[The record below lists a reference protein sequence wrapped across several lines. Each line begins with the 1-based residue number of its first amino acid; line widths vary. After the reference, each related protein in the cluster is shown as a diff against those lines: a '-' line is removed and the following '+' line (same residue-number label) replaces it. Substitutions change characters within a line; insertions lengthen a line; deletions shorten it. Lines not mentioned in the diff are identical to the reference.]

1 MQGHPHSDWH
11 TRAAEDSLAALDSGP
26 DGLSADEAQRRLE
39 QHGPNRLP
47 QRKGD
52 GPLKRFLLQFH
63 NLLIYVLL
71 ASCGVTLILGEW
83 LDSAVIFGVVLINAV
98 VGFVQE
104 GKAEQAMRAIQKMLT
119 QESRV
124 RRDGKVSVVDAE
136 HLVPGDLVLLEAGDR
151 VPADLRL
158 LDTRNLRIE
167 EAALTGESLPS
178 DKGREPVGAAASL
191 GDRSS
196 MAYSGTLVS
205 AGSGVGLVVATAGH
219 TELGRISHLLGDVQ
233 RLQTPLLADMAHF
246 ARQLTLIIVVLSAAT
261 FAFGVLLRDYSAG
274 DMLMAAVGL
283 AVAAIPEGLPAVLTI
298 ILALGVQRMARHR
311 AIIRRLPAVESLGAV
326 TVICSDK
333 TGTLTRNEMTVQRVF
348 TREHSY
354 EVGGVGY
361 APSGTIHCDDGR
373 LCELETANDLLELSR
388 AGLLANSASLH
399 DLPDGWGIAGDPTEA
414 ALLTLAGKVGLHL
427 PQESQ
432 RLPRVDAIPFSA
444 ERRSLASLHHDHA
457 GHGLIYQFGAPER
470 LLEICQRQWRA
481 GSDEPLERRYWHQR
495 LDEGARQGLRM
506 IGLAIRPLEQARQQ
520 LDEDDLNE
528 GFVLLGLVG
537 MIDPPREEAIR
548 AIAECVSAGIAVK
561 MITGD
566 HAATAAA
573 IARRLGLEG
582 GRALTGAE
590 LDDLSDAELDA
601 RLAATSV
608 FARTSP
614 THKLRLVERL
624 QAGGARVAMT
634 GDGVNDAPALKR
646 ADIGI
651 AMGIKGT
658 EAAKEA
664 AQMVLADD
672 NFATLV
678 EAVAEGRT
686 VYDNLKKS
694 ILFILPTNG
703 GQALVLL
710 VAIALGLALPIT
722 PLQILWVNMITA
734 VTLALTLAFEPSERG
749 LMQQPPRDP
758 KAPLLGG
765 WLLWRVLCVSLLL
778 TVTSLGLFLL
788 TQQQGW
794 TLEESRTLAVNV
806 LVAGEIGY
814 LFSCRRLREPAYFGV
829 RHNPMVWAMVFL
841 LLLLQLAFTYWAP
854 LQQLFGTA
862 ALSLNAWG
870 WCLLGAVGV
879 CLAVELEK
887 VFYRRRHPARGE
899 REAATR

>member
-11 TRAAEDSLAALDSGP
+11 TRPAEDSLAALNSGP
-26 DGLSADEAQRRLE
+26 DGLSADEAERRLQE
-39 QHGPNRLP
+39 HGPNRLP
-47 QRKGD
+47 ERHGD

-71 ASCGVTLILGEW
+71 ASCGVTLIIGEW
-83 LDSAVIFGVVLINAV
+83 LDSAVILGVVLINAL
-98 VGFVQE
+98 VGFIQE

-124 RRDGKVSVVDAE
+124 RRDGKVHVVDAE
-136 HLVPGDLVLLEAGDR
+136 HLVPGDLVLLEPGDR

-158 LDTRNLRIE
+158 LDTRDLRIE
-167 EAALTGESLPS
+167 EAALTGESVPS
-178 DKGREPVGAAASL
+178 DKRSAPVEASASL

-219 TELGRISHLLGDVQ
+219 TELGRISHLIGDVQ

-246 ARQLTLIIVVLSAAT
+246 ARQLTLIIVALALVT
-261 FAFGVLLRDYSAG
+261 FAFGVLLRGYSVE

-298 ILALGVQRMARHR
+298 ILALGVQRMARRR
-311 AIIRRLPAVESLGAV
+311 AIVRRLPAVESLGAV

-348 TREHSY
+348 TSEHSY
-354 EVGGVGY
+354 EVEGVGY
-361 APSGTIHCDDGR
+361 APQGSIRCDDGR
-373 LCELETANDLLELSR
+373 LCALDSADDLLELAR

-399 DLPDGWGIAGDPTEA
+399 QREDGWGIAGDPTEA
-414 ALLTLAGKVGLHL
+414 ALLTLAGKLGLT
-427 PQESQ
+427 PTQEFQ

-444 ERRSLASLHHDHA
+444 DRRSLASLHHDHA

-470 LLEICQRQWRA
+470 LLEICQSQWRA
-481 GSDEPLERRYWHQR
+481 GSDEPLDRRYWHHC
-495 LDEGARQGLRM
+495 LDQGASQGLRM
-506 IGLAIRPLEQARQQ
+506 IGLAMRPLEQGRQQ
-520 LDEDDLNE
+520 LEEDDLGE

-537 MIDPPREEAIR
+537 MIDPPREESIR
-548 AIAECVSAGIAVK
+548 AIAECRHAGIAVK

-573 IARRLGLEG
+573 IAERLGLPG

-590 LDDLSDAELDA
+590 LDALGDAELDA
-601 RLAATSV
+601 RLAETSV

-614 THKLRLVERL
+614 SHKLRLVERL

-664 AQMVLADD
+664 SQMVLADD

-678 EAVAEGRT
+678 DAVAEGRT
-686 VYDNLKKS
+686 VYDNLVKS
-694 ILFILPTNG
+694 ILFILPTSG

-710 VAIALGLALPIT
+710 AAIALGLALPIT

-734 VTLALTLAFEPSERG
+734 VTLALTLAFEPAERQ
-749 LMQQPPRDP
+749 LMEQPPRDP
-758 KAPLLGG
+758 RAPLLSG
-765 WLLWRVLCVSLLL
+765 WLLWRILCVSVLL
-778 TVTSLGLFLL
+778 TLGSLGLFLI

-794 TLEESRTLAVNV
+794 ALEESRTLAVNV

-814 LFSCRRLREPAYFGV
+814 LFGCRRLREPADFGL
-829 RHNPMVWAMVFL
+829 RRNPMVWSMVL
-841 LLLLQLAFTYWAP
+841 LLVVLQLAFTYWTA
-854 LQQLFGTA
+854 LQALFDTA

-870 WCLLGAVGV
+870 WCLLGAVVVGG
-879 CLAVELEK
+879 AVELEK
-887 VFYRRRHPARGE
+887 ALYRRRHPARSE
-899 REAATR
+899 DRVENA

>member
-1 MQGHPHSDWH
+1 MQAHPHSDWH
-11 TRAAEDSLAALDSGP
+11 TRPAEDSLAALESGP
-26 DGLSADEAQRRLE
+26 DGLSADEARRRLE
-39 QHGPNRLP
+39 KHGPNRLP
-47 QRKGD
+47 KRRSE

-83 LDSAVIFGVVLINAV
+83 LDSAVIFGVVLINAL
-98 VGFVQE
+98 VGFIQE

-124 RRDGKVSVVDAE
+124 RRDGKVSVIDAE

-158 LDTRNLRIE
+158 LDTRDLRIE

-178 DKGREPVGAAASL
+178 DKGCEPVGASASL

-219 TELGRISHLLGDVQ
+219 TELGRISHMLGNVQ
-233 RLQTPLLADMAHF
+233 RLQTPLLADMARF
-246 ARQLTLIIVVLSAAT
+246 ARQLTLIIVGLAAAT

-354 EVGGVGY
+354 EVEGVGY
-361 APSGTIHCDDGR
+361 APHGTIRCDDDR
-373 LCELETANDLLELSR
+373 QCALDAADDLLELAR
-388 AGLLANSASLH
+388 AGLLANSASLR
-399 DLPDGWGIAGDPTEA
+399 LLDGHWCIAGDPTEA
-414 ALLTLAGKVGLHL
+414 ALLTLAGKIGLNPH
-427 PQESQ
+427 QESQ
-432 RLPRVDAIPFSA
+432 RLPRVDAIPFSS

-495 LDEGARQGLRM
+495 LNEGAGQGLRM
-506 IGLAIRPLEQARQQ
+506 IGLAMRPLEKARQQ

-528 GFVLLGLVG
+528 GFILLGLVG
-537 MIDPPREEAIR
+537 MIDPPREEAIQ

-566 HAATAAA
+566 HAATAGA
-573 IARRLGLEG
+573 IARRLGLG
-582 GRALTGAE
+582 GSRAMTGTE
-590 LDDLSDAELDA
+590 IDTLGDAELDA
-601 RLAATSV
+601 RLTETSV

-614 THKLRLVERL
+614 SHKLRLVERL

-678 EAVAEGRT
+678 DAVAEGRT

-710 VAIALGLALPIT
+710 AAIALGLPLPIT

-734 VTLALTLAFEPSERG
+734 VTLALTLAFEPAERG
-749 LMQQPPRDP
+749 LMRQPPRDP
-758 KAPLLGG
+758 EAPMLSG
-765 WLLWRVLCVSLLL
+765 WLLWRVACVSLLL
-778 TVTSLGLFLL
+778 TAASLGIFLF

-794 TLEESRTLAVNV
+794 MLEESRTLALNV

-814 LFSCRRLREPAYFGV
+814 LFSCRRLREPAHFGA
-829 RHNPMVWAMVFL
+829 RRNPMVWAMVL
-841 LLLLQLAFTYWAP
+841 LLFLLQLAFTYWSP
-854 LQQLFGTA
+854 LQRLFGTA
-862 ALSLNAWG
+862 ALGPDAWG
-870 WCLLGAVGV
+870 WCLLAAVGV
-879 CLAVELEK
+879 CLEVELEK
-887 VFYRRRHPARGE
+887 AFYRWRRTQNTEHEVPPR
-899 REAATR
+899 